1 MGERTIANQKSSSL
15 FELFSFVFLILFMW
29 KGGKRWDPIQ
39 LRSVSIVAWKWACI
53 FHFLFLIYLFHYS
66 SNFFLTIWIRLLNT
80 EREKWN
86 NWLLLFL
93 FFVCLS
99 VCLCVVVR
107 LNERAGRFKRGNSTD
122 DPIASC
128 SVRNG
133 TLREARRWE
142 VPSATT
148 PTERS
153 SFGSNVNR

>member
-1 MGERTIANQKSSSL
+1 MVENDCKSKE
-15 FELFSFVFLILFMW
+15 FFSIWIVFFFLILFVW
-29 KGGKRWDPIQ
+29 KRWKTGGNRIQ

-53 FHFLFLIYLFHYS
+53 FQLFLFL
-66 SNFFLTIWIRLLNT
+66 FFLIYFTTALISYWQFGFGCWTR
-80 EREKWN
+80 RKMKFDKN
-86 NWLLLFL
+86 NWLLL

-99 VCLCVVVR
+99 VCLVR